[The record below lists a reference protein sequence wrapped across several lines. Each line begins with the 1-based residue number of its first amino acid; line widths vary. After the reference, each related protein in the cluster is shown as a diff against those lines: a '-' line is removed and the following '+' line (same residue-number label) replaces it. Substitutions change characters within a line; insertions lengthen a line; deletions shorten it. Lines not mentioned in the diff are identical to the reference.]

1 MYRQLYTIIYLHT
14 YEYWYDI
21 HLLQGLQ
28 DEPCLW
34 HWKLPLEPV
43 CRLGSWPSCPEVA
56 KGSAEAIFDAQEF
69 GDFLIYPQAG
79 SFGIAKFM
87 LQIDINKLVT

>member
-1 MYRQLYTIIYLHT
+1 M
-14 YEYWYDI
+14 
-21 HLLQGLQ
+21 LQGLQ

-34 HWKLPLEPV
+34 NHWKLPRA
-43 CRLGSWPSCPEVA
+43 RLPWSLRWP

-79 SFGIAKFM
+79 SSESSGSSFGTIKIQYPFGIAKFM
-87 LQIDINKLVT
+87 LQIDIPSGYLYNIAMENHHF